1 VIFVDANVPMYLV
14 GRQHPNKVDA
24 RHILERLTGERRR
37 LLTSS
42 EVFQEILHRYVAIDR
57 RSDIEIAFETLRG
70 IVDEVLAVEE
80 ADAFAA
86 KALVQAHERLSPR
99 DARHVAVMRRSQI
112 KEILSFDRGFDV
124 VAGIKRLPAPSPS
137 G

>member
-1 VIFVDANVPMYLV
+1 VIFLDANVPMYLV

-24 RHILERLTGERRR
+24 QHILERLTGERRR

-57 RSDIEIAFETLRG
+57 RGDIEIAFDTLRG
-70 IVDEVLAVEE
+70 IVDEVLAVEQ

-86 KALVQAHERLSPR
+86 KSLIQAHERLSPR
-99 DARHVAVMRRSQI
+99 DALHVAVMRRNQI
-112 KEILSFDRGFDV
+112 THILSFGRGFDV
-124 VAGIKRLPAPSPS
+124 VAGIERLPAPSPS
-137 G
+137 R